1 MMQESQLAVLEASDT
16 TFQNPPT
23 QQPDINSEQDSI
35 NRAVALQ
42 LLSHAKV
49 LAKRGSVPSDRRVTV
64 KIWREGVVYT
74 SDLYLCIAPL
84 AEAYGMTKVMYGNGC
99 YVTFYKQ

>member
-1 MMQESQLAVLEASDT
+1 MMQESQLAVLDSCDT

-49 LAKRGSVPSDRRVTV
+49 IASRGSIPSGGRVTV
-64 KIWREGVVYT
+64 KIWREDVVYT
-74 SDLYLCIAPL
+74 PDLYLCIAPH
-84 AEAYGMTKVMYGNGC
+84 AQTYGMTKVMYGNDRD
-99 YVTFYKQ
+99 VTFYKL